1 MKGVYTEL
9 DTEHWNHPKKQIVVC
24 RQILPED
31 ASNHLEKDNADSDQ
45 GAEDDAPDSN
55 DEQHNDDDDDS
66 LSAGSILDE
75 FTDSAFNG
83 HFKPTV
89 KH

>member
-55 DEQHNDDDDDS
+55 DEQHNDDDDS
-66 LSAGSILDE
+66 LSAGSILND
-75 FTDSAFNG
+75 NG
-83 HFKPTV
+83 HFKSTV